1 MQVTGIIAEYNPFHN
16 GHAYQLSRARAL
28 TGADYIVAVMSGN
41 YVQRGAPALLEKHL
55 RARMA
60 LEGGADLVLELPVR
74 FSTASAR
81 DFASGAAG
89 LLDALGVVTHLCFGS
104 ESGDTALLTQFAELL
119 LEEPPA
125 YSTALQEALRLGA
138 SYPLAHQ
145 RAMEAAWRERA
156 PKDGPGARPGAA
168 AGRTEELRAF
178 FTGPN
183 NILGME
189 YIRALR
195 ALHSPIR
202 PLAIRRT
209 SDNYHSGALAG
220 RFASATAVRSALLGG
235 APERVAPYVPAPVYR
250 TLMQAS
256 GFLPASGT
264 CPGYA
269 PGVSAPGTAPAHGAE
284 PMPTIDGAPAA
295 PPDPGRGPR
304 AFSRESAFL
313 CEDDFSLL
321 LHARLLSLTAEELT
335 GFLDF
340 PPALAN
346 RTARLLGEFRSY
358 SQFAGL
364 LKTREIT
371 RTRIDRALLHA
382 LLNIK
387 RDAAAPPFVRMLG
400 FRRDAA
406 PLLRAIKQNGTLP
419 LAGKMASV
427 PLSDWHTDLFCD
439 NLYHAVL
446 SHKTGRPFR
455 DERSIP
461 LVIL

>member
-119 LEEPPA
+119 LKEPPA

-250 TLMQAS
+250 TLMQA
-256 GFLPASGT
+256 G
-264 CPGYA
+264 
-269 PGVSAPGTAPAHGAE
+269 
-284 PMPTIDGAPAA
+284 
-295 PPDPGRGPR
+295 GPR